1 MPPTAHPP
9 IRVLVVDDEKA
20 VRDAY
25 RKILLQ
31 SGPSPDRAAADE
43 LRAKLFKNRAA
54 DVAAAT
60 QVAPSTT
67 FELTVCAG
75 AQAAVA
81 IVQDAVAT
89 EQPFAMAFLDMR
101 MPPGPDGVWA
111 ATQIRGLDPEI
122 DIVLCTAYSDVDPAD
137 IGRRVPPEDKLFY
150 LAKPFHPYEVR
161 QTALALG
168 RRWHAE
174 RALAKLAYFD
184 PLTGLPNRERF
195 RSRLTTAIDAARRRS
210 KFMAVLYIDLD
221 NFKRINDTLGHS
233 VGDELLQVMADRLR
247 EALRAEDLV
256 GRVSAALL
264 AGSNLARLGGDEF
277 VVLLPDLSDPE
288 DARTVAAR
296 VIGLL
301 EQPLQLAQHEVVVTP
316 SIGISI
322 YPRDAQDVDTLLRNS
337 DLAMYFAKQQRPGS
351 FAMYDSPMSAGA
363 LKRLTIEG
371 RLRDALGHNEFS
383 LHFQPQFDLATG
395 LVSGMEALLRWT
407 NADLGSVPPA
417 EFIPVAEE
425 TGLIIPIG
433 EWVLRAACATAKTWT
448 EDGLPPIRVAVNVS
462 ALQFSQR
469 TLPALVASIL
479 QQTGLEASRLEL
491 ELTESLVMKDE
502 AWTKE
507 AIAAFKAIGVSIAID
522 DFGTGYSSFSR
533 LRDFAVNRL
542 KIDGSFVQNMM
553 TRPAD
558 HAVAAAIITMAK
570 SLGLGVVAEGVEEFP
585 QLLSLQDQKCDQ
597 AQGYLLS
604 RPMPASAAKA
614 FLQRL
619 QTTVDDSRTQRLRRL
634 VL

>member
-1 MPPTAHPP
+1 MSMSAPLP
-9 IRVLVVDDEKA
+9 IRVLVVDDEKG

-25 RKILLQ
+25 RKILLENRADT
-31 SGPSPDRAAADE
+31 DRAAVDE
-43 LRAKLFKNRAA
+43 LRSKLFKKRAA
-54 DVAAAT
+54 DVL
-60 QVAPSTT
+60 PSAEAMPRTS
-67 FELTVCAG
+67 FELTVCSG
-75 AQAAVA
+75 AHAAVA
-81 IVQDAVAT
+81 VVQEAVAADR
-89 EQPFAMAFLDMR
+89 PFAIAFLDMR

-111 ATQIRGLDPEI
+111 ATQIRALDPEI

-137 IGRRVPPEDKLFY
+137 IGRRVPPEEKLFY
-150 LAKPFHPYEVR
+150 LAKPFHPHEVR
-161 QTALALG
+161 QTAVALG

-195 RSRLTTAIDAARRRS
+195 RSRLAAAIDAARRRS
-210 KFMAVLYIDLD
+210 KFLAVLFIDLD

-233 VGDELLQVMADRLR
+233 VGDELLQTMADRLR
-247 EALRAEDLV
+247 EALRTDDVV
-256 GRVSAALL
+256 GRASAALPT
-264 AGSNLARLGGDEF
+264 GGNLGRLGGDEF
-277 VVLLPDLSDPE
+277 VVLLPDLEDPE
-288 DARTVAAR
+288 DARTVAER
-296 VIGLL
+296 VIRLL
-301 EQPLQLAQHEVVVTP
+301 GQPLHLAQHEMVVTP
-316 SIGISI
+316 SVGVSI
-322 YPRDAQDVDTLLRNS
+322 YPRDAQDVDALLRNS
-337 DLAMYFAKQQRPGS
+337 DLAMYFAKQQRPGT
-351 FAMYDSPMSAGA
+351 FAVYDAPMSAGA

-371 RLRDALGHNEFS
+371 RLREALAHNEFS

-395 LVSGMEALLRWT
+395 LVAGMEALLRWT
-407 NADLGSVPPA
+407 NADLGSVPPS

-433 EWVLRAACATAKTWT
+433 EWVLRSACATATTWT
-448 EDGLPPIRVAVNVS
+448 DDGGPPIRVAVNVS

-469 TLPALVASIL
+469 TLPALVESIL
-479 QQTGLEASRLEL
+479 KETGLEAARLEL

-502 AWTKE
+502 DWTRE
-507 AIAAFKAIGVSIAID
+507 AITAFKAIGVSVAID

-533 LRDFAVNRL
+533 LRDFAVDRL

-585 QLLSLQDQKCDQ
+585 QLLSLQDQRCDQ

-619 QTTVDDSRTQRLRRL
+619 QTTVDGSRTQRLRRL
-634 VL
+634 IL